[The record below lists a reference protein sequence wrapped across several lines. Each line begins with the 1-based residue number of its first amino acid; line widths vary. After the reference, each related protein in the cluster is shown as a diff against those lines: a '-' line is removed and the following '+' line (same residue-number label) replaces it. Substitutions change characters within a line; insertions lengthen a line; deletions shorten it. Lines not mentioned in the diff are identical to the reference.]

1 MRHLV
6 LLIAA
11 LTSIALADTPD
22 KSVNLLTDKTLVD
35 WEFVTAT
42 PTALDVV
49 CKPGADGVVAVV
61 GKPTGYLAT
70 KISYEN
76 YRFHCEWRWPADA
89 AKTSNGGVLL
99 HIAGGPAAG
108 TPWPVSIQMQLKLG
122 RAGDL
127 LPMNTATFAEPLTSA
142 PGAKPPQLE
151 RKGGTAEK
159 PLGEWNICD
168 IICRA
173 DSMEVTINGIPQNRI
188 TKCQPAAGK
197 IGFQLEGN
205 PFELRNVRISGLA
218 L

>member
-1 MRHLV
+1 MRYLIIV
-6 LLIAA
+6 IAA
-11 LTSIALADTPD
+11 LTFIARADTPD
-22 KSVNLLTDKTLVD
+22 KPVDLLADKSSAA
-35 WEFVTAT
+35 WEFVTTT
-42 PTALDVV
+42 PMSVDAIY
-49 CKPGADGVVAVV
+49 KPGADGVVAVI
-61 GKPTGYLAT
+61 GKPIGYLAT

-89 AKTSNGGVLL
+89 VKTSNGGVLL
-99 HIAGGPAAG
+99 HITGGPAGG

-151 RKGGTAEK
+151 RKGDTAEK
-159 PLGEWNICD
+159 SLGEWNSCD

-173 DSMEVTINGIPQNRI
+173 DSIEISVNGVPQNRVS
-188 TKCQPAAGK
+188 KCQPTAGK

-205 PFELRNVRISGLA
+205 PFELRNVRISPLA
-218 L
+218 P